1 MRAIRDFVVISVS
14 FACNRVRRLEG
25 NPRKTAIKTIILYV
39 LAGFVLAI
47 GLRKLQLRLQLSRA
61 KHRSLT
67 GHSRM
72 ARRFASLVPFY
83 EYDDSRFF
91 GADAAPEEISAARR
105 AGFLRLAALFAER
118 FKKTADLTG
127 EIATGV
133 SDV

>member
-39 LAGFVLAI
+39 LAGIALVIL
-47 GLRKLQLRLQLSRA
+47 LRKLQLRLQLSRA

-83 EYDDSRFF
+83 EYDEARFF
-91 GADAAPEEISAARR
+91 GTDGAPEDVVAARR
-105 AGFLRLAALFAER
+105 AGFMRLSKEFAER
-118 FKKTADLTG
+118 FKKTAERTG
-127 EIATGV
+127 ENAGGV
-133 SDV
+133 S